1 MSFSGSSM
9 CVVYRTPLYCKIIF
23 FLLLVLKYL
32 FFYEKIIILYDNS
45 TIAIFNILTSQDKS

>member
-1 MSFSGSSM
+1 MRFSGSSM

-23 FLLLVLKYL
+23 FLFLVLKYL

-45 TIAIFNILTSQDKS
+45 TIAVFNILPSQDKS

>member
-1 MSFSGSSM
+1 M
-9 CVVYRTPLYCKIIF
+9 CVVYRILLYFKIIF

-45 TIAIFNILTSQDKS
+45 TIAVFNILTSQDKS